1 VEGLEPI
8 RAKYNDLITDIRIP
22 KQGQEKSMSYEG
34 EGYIILRHP
43 DSKVV
48 EKALKE
54 IVETVKV
61 VLE

>member
-1 VEGLEPI
+1 
-8 RAKYNDLITDIRIP
+8 
-22 KQGQEKSMSYEG
+22 MSYEG